1 MDVISKSPQSTEVTG
16 PEKRG
21 SAVEARP
28 VGAENPIIADE
39 QVKRDPLRERPDLV
53 GYGLKEHFSSLA
65 HALRTFYEA

>member
-1 MDVISKSPQSTEVTG
+1 
-16 PEKRG
+16 
-21 SAVEARP
+21 